1 MSLRE
6 NFVKYV
12 LIWCWTTIILSSDA
26 LLGYFIGNERGGPW
40 VPPPPSPWL
49 SQGHVWTHDP
59 VLVSFCRHSYKQWWH
74 LVTVQISISTHRPSH
89 RPPGNWLF
97 INPFLSPH
105 LQHRHP
111 ETSGRP
117 TFADILQKLSLPD
130 LHLLQWSEADK
141 AVHPEA
147 SILGAKLEAATDL
160 YTELQQ
166 SYLLDKDYETP
177 DWVLW
182 ILYAN

>member
-1 MSLRE
+1 M
-6 NFVKYV
+6 
-12 LIWCWTTIILSSDA
+12 
-26 LLGYFIGNERGGPW
+26 
-40 VPPPPSPWL
+40 
-49 SQGHVWTHDP
+49 
-59 VLVSFCRHSYKQWWH
+59 
-74 LVTVQISISTHRPSH
+74 SISTHRSVTQASRELTVHKPIS
-89 RPPGNWLF
+89 L
-97 INPFLSPH
+97 PH

-117 TFADILQKLSLPD
+117 TFAAILQKLSLPD

-177 DWVLW
+177 D
-182 ILYAN
+182 